1 MNGIQFFLLAF
12 TNTSIVFDTFII
24 FTSFFTNKMY
34 TFALRNNNK
43 ISNQMSKKKEKSS
56 VKAEEPIDAIK
67 ALRIEKKQV
76 RKRLYRLILFIPIA
90 LSSSMA
96 ALILA
101 ISNPEDKKYTEKV
114 PIKEVM
120 RNTIKNGGELS
131 SIKHIYNTRNIE
143 NVFFYNPF
151 SDKRKNF
158 YTDDYPL
165 SGILNDLLVDYL
177 QDSKDKD
184 SVYYV
189 ALCHIIA
196 ENEKQNPFDN
206 LEENQKYSFESIQ
219 VKLDSTYT
227 KISPD
232 VIKIAE
238 ELNSKNQLVNKYL
251 NKSDISFY
259 ISIAALIITIL
270 FSAFQIYQNYSTYK
284 GLRKFITKS
293 SDEESSE
300 RNEE

>member
-1 MNGIQFFLLAF
+1 
-12 TNTSIVFDTFII
+12 
-24 FTSFFTNKMY
+24 
-34 TFALRNNNK
+34 
-43 ISNQMSKKKEKSS
+43 MSKKKEKSS
-56 VKAEEPIDAIK
+56 VKAELQSEAIE
-67 ALRIEKKQV
+67 AFYIERKQAK
-76 RKRLYRLILFIPIA
+76 KRLYRLFLLLPIA
-90 LSSSMA
+90 LSLSMA
-96 ALILA
+96 TLILT
-101 ISNPEDKKYTEKV
+101 ISNPEDKKYTEKA

-143 NVFFYNPF
+143 NVFVYNPF
-151 SDKRKNF
+151 SDKRKNY

-177 QDSKDKD
+177 QDSKGKD
-184 SVYYV
+184 SVYYA

-219 VKLDSTYT
+219 LKLDSAYT
-227 KISPD
+227 KISHD

-270 FSAFQIYQNYSTYK
+270 FSGFQIYQNNSTYK
-284 GLRKFITKS
+284 GLRKFIAKPS
-293 SDEESSE
+293 EDERTE

>member
-1 MNGIQFFLLAF
+1 
-12 TNTSIVFDTFII
+12 
-24 FTSFFTNKMY
+24 
-34 TFALRNNNK
+34 
-43 ISNQMSKKKEKSS
+43 MSKKKEKSS
-56 VKAEEPIDAIK
+56 VKAEVQSEAIK
-67 ALRIEKKQV
+67 AFYIERKQFK
-76 RKRLYRLILFIPIA
+76 KRLYSLSLIFPLA
-90 LSSSMA
+90 LSFTL
-96 ALILA
+96 ALLIIT
-101 ISNPEDKKYTEKV
+101 ISNPEDKKYTEKA

-131 SIKHIYNTRNIE
+131 SIKHIYNTRNYE
-143 NVFFYNPF
+143 DVFLFNPF
-151 SDKRKNF
+151 SDKRKNY

-165 SGILNDLLVDYL
+165 SSILNDLLVDYL
-177 QDSKDKD
+177 QDSKGKD
-184 SVYYV
+184 SVYYA
-189 ALCHIIA
+189 ALCHIIS

-259 ISIAALIITIL
+259 ISIAAIIITIL
-270 FSAFQIYQNYSTYK
+270 FSIFQMYQNYSTYK
-284 GLRKFITKS
+284 VIRKFVTKS
-293 SDEESSE
+293 SEEERTE
-300 RNEE
+300 RNEEKTI

>member
-1 MNGIQFFLLAF
+1 
-12 TNTSIVFDTFII
+12 
-24 FTSFFTNKMY
+24 
-34 TFALRNNNK
+34 
-43 ISNQMSKKKEKSS
+43 MSKKKENSS
-56 VKAEEPIDAIK
+56 VKAEIQSEAIK
-67 ALRIEKKQV
+67 EFYKERQKQV
-76 RKRLYRLILFIPIA
+76 RIRLYRLLLLFPLLIS
-90 LSSSMA
+90 LMMA
-96 ALILA
+96 TLILA
-101 ISNPEDKKYTEKV
+101 ISNPEDKKYTEKT

-120 RNTIKNGGELS
+120 RNTIKNGGGLS

-143 NVFFYNPF
+143 NVFVYNPF
-151 SDKRKNF
+151 SDKRKNY
-158 YTDDYPL
+158 YTEDYPL

-177 QDSKDKD
+177 QDSQHKD
-184 SVYYV
+184 SVYYA

-219 VKLDSTYT
+219 VKLDSIYT

-284 GLRKFITKS
+284 GLRKFFTKS
-293 SDEESSE
+293 SEGERTEKNDE
-300 RNEE
+300 